1 MLQRKRWSD
10 LSERT
15 RQRIVLA
22 AAIERILKVVALI
35 DIERRPASEIR
46 GSKAKWAVAVI
57 LVNSAERCR
66 SSSWPVVGLDHWE
79 AEKMIVHDHTP
90 SLDPVPQELVA
101 VVEARVR
108 ASRATHG
115 REGTT
120 LPRELHTGHSGQRNG
135 FLAGGRCRGRCQ
147 GAAKERLP
155 PLVPCGYRRATGS
168 RR

>member
-10 LSERT
+10 LSEQT

-57 LVNSAERCR
+57 LVNSAERFR
-66 SSSWPVVGLDHWE
+66 SSTWPVVGLDHWE

-101 VVEARVR
+101 VAEARPGVAGHPR
-108 ASRATHG
+108 PGGDDVATRTAHG
-115 REGTT
+115 TLRPAQRILGRGS
-120 LPRELHTGHSGQRNG
+120 LPRSLPR
-135 FLAGGRCRGRCQ
+135 GG
-147 GAAKERLP
+147 
-155 PLVPCGYRRATGS
+155 
-168 RR
+168 